1 MSDYFEEVMRKLTIE
16 DVSILGWLFQNEANA
31 VFKAIK
37 KSSIADEFEY
47 STANFRK
54 TLNKLEAIH
63 FIGTVTGGKEHK
75 LYLTEYT
82 VNRLYNRPYFK
93 EKKMRGLRKY
103 DRYCRNWCCR
113 WEYS

>member
-75 LYLTEYT
+75 LYLTEYGQQA
-82 VNRLYNRPYFK
+82 VQQAILQGEEN
-93 EKKMRGLRKY
+93 EGLRKY